1 MIISMKDYGL
11 NLIDGIKKTEPEEI
25 VQKTKIQGK
34 PLEEKKRGRLVFYFL
49 MIILIVVV
57 LFFLNSV
64 SSSNEMLFSL
74 SRLPIIKELNYLFN
88 FYNSSLKGEK
98 EDRINVLILGVGGE
112 NHEGPYLTD
121 TIILASLKPSNK
133 KVALL
138 SIPRDLY
145 VPVPGFGW
153 QKINAANALG
163 ISQGKN
169 GAELTSQV
177 VSNVFEQPI
186 HYYLTIDFNNFEK
199 AVDLLGGLEI
209 NIEKSFK
216 DYQFPGPNFTYRVV
230 SFEAGPQ
237 LMDGKRV
244 LQYVRSRHGTN
255 NEGNDFARSARQ
267 QKVILS
273 IKDKIVKEEILK
285 KPGKMLEL
293 YNLLN
298 RGIKTNLDFE
308 DIIKLGKFVLDV
320 DSDKIMTR
328 VLTTDKNGPLRSE
341 IGLDGAFILKPKTGN
356 FEDLSLIAANI
367 FETEKEVAL
376 SSKIVILN
384 GTWREGLALEISE
397 KLEGLG
403 FEVVKI
409 GNTLKKDYQETLI
422 YSNSQE
428 TTDSISN
435 LGKILNAKIERE
447 IPINLKSEFEEGD
460 ILVVLGENL
469 SLNF

>member
-153 QKINAANALG
+153 QKINAANALSM
-163 ISQGKN
+163 SQGKN

-267 QKVILS
+267 QKIILS

-308 DIIKLGKFVLDV
+308 DIIELGKFVLDV

-447 IPINLKSEFEEGD
+447 IPADLKSDLEEGD
-460 ILVVLGENL
+460 ILVVLGENQL
-469 SLNF
+469 

>member
-308 DIIKLGKFVLDV
+308 DIIELGKFVLDV

-367 FETEKEVAL
+367 FETEKEVAP
-376 SSKIVILN
+376 SSKIIILN

-460 ILVVLGENL
+460 ILVVLGENQL
-469 SLNF
+469 